1 MRVTLRPLTEQR
13 VVITGASSGIGLAT
27 AHRAAAAGASVA
39 LIARNGEALAAIAE
53 EIEGKGGRAIVIPAD
68 VGNRDEVEAAATA
81 TIAAFGGIDT
91 WVNDAGVDLWG
102 RLVDTSEADHRRLFE
117 TNYWGVVHGSLV
129 AVDHLRARGGALIN
143 IGSVESDRAF
153 PLQGAY
159 AASKQA
165 VRGFTDTLR
174 MELEERRLPISV
186 TLVKPGSVGTP
197 LPDHA
202 KTYLDRA
209 PRLPKPVY
217 DPGEAARAILHAAE
231 HPARDIFVGGQAR
244 LVSLAARFPR
254 TLDLVSER
262 FFFEAQLSDRAAVG
276 RRENLHQPSSGGR
289 VYGQHTGRLSRSWY
303 TRLVQ
308 RPPAGRALVALGG
321 VVIAATLYR
330 ARR

>member
-1 MRVTLRPLTEQR
+1 MRATLRPLAEQR
-13 VVITGASSGIGLAT
+13 IVITGASSGIGLAT
-27 AHRAAAAGASVA
+27 ARRASAAGASVA
-39 LIARNGEALAAIAE
+39 LVARDGDALTAIAE
-53 EIEGKGGRAIVIPAD
+53 EIEANGGRAVAIAAD
-68 VGNRDEVEAAATA
+68 VGSRQEIEAAAAA
-81 TIAAFGGIDT
+81 TVAAFGGIDT

-117 TNYWGVVHGSLV
+117 TNYWGVVHGSLA
-129 AVDHLRARGGALIN
+129 AVEHLQAAGGALIN
-143 IGSVESDRAF
+143 VGSVESDRAF

-165 VRGFTDTLR
+165 VKGFTDTLR

-186 TLVKPGSVGTP
+186 TLVKPGSIGTP

-217 DPGEAARAILHAAE
+217 EPDEAARAILYAAE
-231 HPARDIFVGGQAR
+231 HPTRDIYVGAQAR
-244 LVSLAARFPR
+244 LVALAARFPR
-254 TLDLVSER
+254 VLDLVSER
-262 FFFEAQLSDRAAVG
+262 FFLDAQLSDRAVVG
-276 RRENLHQPSSGGR
+276 RRDNLYRPGLGGVHGR
-289 VYGQHTGRLSRSWY
+289 HTGHLSRSWY

-308 RPPAGRALVALGG
+308 RPAAGRALIAAAAGI
-321 VVIAATLYR
+321 VVATLYR

>member
-1 MRVTLRPLTEQR
+1 MRVTLRPLAEQR
-13 VVITGASSGIGLAT
+13 IVITGASSGIGLAT
-27 AHRAAAAGASVA
+27 ARRASAASASVA
-39 LIARNGEALAAIAE
+39 LVARDGDALTAIAE
-53 EIEGKGGRAIVIPAD
+53 EIEANGGRAVAVAAD
-68 VGNRDEVEAAATA
+68 VGSRQEIEAAAAA
-81 TIAAFGGIDT
+81 TVTAFGGIDT

-117 TNYWGVVHGSLV
+117 TNYWGVVYGSLV
-129 AVDHLRARGGALIN
+129 AVEHLQADGGALIN
-143 IGSVESDRAF
+143 VGSVESDRAF

-165 VRGFTDTLR
+165 VKGFTDTLR

-186 TLVKPGSVGTP
+186 TLVKPGSIGTP

-217 DPGEAARAILHAAE
+217 EPDEAARAILYAAE
-231 HPARDIFVGGQAR
+231 HPTRDIYVGAQAR
-244 LVSLAARFPR
+244 LVALAARFPR
-254 TLDLVSER
+254 VLDLVSER
-262 FFFEAQLSDRAAVG
+262 FFLDAQLSDRAAVG
-276 RRENLHQPSSGGR
+276 RRDNLYRPGLGGVHGR
-289 VYGQHTGRLSRSWY
+289 HTGHLSRSWY

-308 RPPAGRALVALGG
+308 RPAAGRALIAAAAGI
-321 VVIAATLYR
+321 VVATLYR

>member
-1 MRVTLRPLTEQR
+1 MRITLRPLAEQR
-13 VVITGASSGIGLAT
+13 IVITGASSGIGLAT
-27 AHRAAAAGASVA
+27 ARRASEAGATVA
-39 LIARNGEALAAIAE
+39 LVARDGDELRAIAE
-53 EIEGKGGRAIVIPAD
+53 EIEAKGGRAIAVAAD
-68 VGNRDEVEAAATA
+68 VGSRQEVEEAAAA
-81 TIAAFGGIDT
+81 IIAAFGGIDT
-91 WVNDAGVDLWG
+91 WVNGAGVDLWG

-129 AVDHLRARGGALIN
+129 AVEHLRVGGGALIN
-143 IGSVESDRAF
+143 VGSVESDRAF

-165 VRGFTDTLR
+165 VKGFTDALR
-174 MELEERRLPISV
+174 MELEERRSPIAV

-217 DPGEAARAILHAAE
+217 EPDEAARAILHAAE
-231 HPARDIFVGGQAR
+231 HQTRDIYVGAQAR
-244 LVSLAARFPR
+244 LVALAARFPR
-254 TLDLVSER
+254 ALDLVSER
-262 FFFEAQLSDRAAVG
+262 FFFDAQLSDRAAVG
-276 RRENLHQPSSGGR
+276 RLDNLYRPGLGGVHGR
-289 VYGQHTGRLSRSWY
+289 RTGHLSRSWY

-308 RPPAGRALVALGG
+308 RPAAGRAL
-321 VVIAATLYR
+321 IAAGVGAVAAALYR